1 MAFYR
6 PDTAM
11 TSRLESVLDDL
22 AADGRPGL
30 RNSLAIT
37 WIRYE
42 DDSPQALSLIH
53 I

>member
-37 WIRYE
+37 WIR
-42 DDSPQALSLIH
+42 
-53 I
+53 

>member
-37 WIRYE
+37 WIRYCLLYTSDAADE
-42 DDSPQALSLIH
+42 
-53 I
+53 